1 MRISEAA
8 ARFGLPRHHIDYW
21 RRTGLLTPGHGSL
34 GFDDLRKVRLIA
46 DLRNHGFSLQ
56 KIRSLAGRIQ
66 GSAWHQSVFVHEET
80 GRLLSREENM
90 LVDPAQGQL
99 YLRYDGRQKGSVLPI
114 APGETGKSEDLIR
127 LEEEYMRALSSED
140 SKTVRGVLRKILK
153 EHPKHVGAL
162 IEAGNFAFEESRYDE
177 AVEYYER
184 VLEVDPDCVEAIYN
198 IANIY
203 FRQKKY
209 AAAIRFFHR
218 SIDLDPD
225 FPESYYNLGVVYY
238 SLRYPRQASAL
249 FEMYLQLDPDS
260 SWASQA
266 RQFMEDIRQLD
277 PVEPDLFGPRES

>member
-1 MRISEAA
+1 
-8 ARFGLPRHHIDYW
+8 
-21 RRTGLLTPGHGSL
+21 
-34 GFDDLRKVRLIA
+34 
-46 DLRNHGFSLQ
+46 
-56 KIRSLAGRIQ
+56 
-66 GSAWHQSVFVHEET
+66 
-80 GRLLSREENM
+80 M
-90 LVDPAQGQL
+90 LVDPAQGQF

-114 APGETGKSEDLIR
+114 SPVEGVKTEELIR
-127 LEEEYMRALSSED
+127 LEEEYMLALSSED
-140 SKTVRGVLRKILK
+140 SRTVKAVLRKILK
-153 EHPKHVGAL
+153 EHPRHVGAL

-177 AVEYYER
+177 AVEFYER
-184 VLEVDPDCVEAIYN
+184 VLTVDTDCVEAIYN

-209 AAAIRFFHR
+209 AAAIRYFHR

-266 RQFMEDIRQLD
+266 RQFMEDIRQLE
-277 PVEPDLFGPRES
+277 PVEPDLFGPREA